1 MKEARGNKFLNM
13 NTNQKFDE
21 FDKDERVRRVKKVK
35 SKLDKHRKFI
45 YNYVSSKEDEDAYDE
60 ILDYAYNQKIKR
72 R

>member
-1 MKEARGNKFLNM
+1 M
-13 NTNQKFDE
+13 NTNQKFEDS
-21 FDKDERVRRVKKVK
+21 DKEDKVRRVKKVK

>member
-1 MKEARGNKFLNM
+1 M
-13 NTNQKFDE
+13 NTNQKFED
-21 FDKDERVRRVKKVK
+21 FDKEDKVRRVKKVK

>member
-1 MKEARGNKFLNM
+1 M
-13 NTNQKFDE
+13 NTNQKFDD
-21 FDKDERVRRVKKVK
+21 FDKDEKIRRVKKVK

-45 YNYVSSKEDEDAYDE
+45 YNYVSSKQDEDAYDE

>member
-1 MKEARGNKFLNM
+1 MSTKTRY
-13 NTNQKFDE
+13 DE
-21 FDKDERVRRVKKVK
+21 YDSDDKVHRVKKVK

-45 YNYVSSKEDEDAYDE
+45 YNYVSSKQDEDAYDE